1 MRIALPAAIVVAL
14 LAASCTAHPP
24 AVRPYPPPTP
34 EALLAVVA
42 KRQQA
47 VHAINA
53 RVRATSWIGGDRL
66 RAGVLMLVER
76 SGRLRF
82 EAEISLQGTVAT
94 LTTDAGR
101 FQLLD
106 ARKNELQRGPACPA
120 NVASMIRI
128 PLAPAE
134 VAAILLGDAR
144 LPEAAAGGA
153 ATAATVEW
161 DADAGADVLSIK
173 DGARETRVLIRA
185 SGAAHDPGDIVG
197 ASAAEDGRRLWRAS
211 YEDLKPVGDPPGA
224 VRFPSL
230 IRFAEKDASF
240 DDGVE
245 IKVKDVTLNPTFRP
259 EDFTIAP
266 PAGTRVIDVGCG
278 P

>member
-1 MRIALPAAIVVAL
+1 MRIGLLAVVAVAT
-14 LAASCTAHPP
+14 LAAGCTAHPP
-24 AVRPYPPPTP
+24 AARPYPPPTP
-34 EALLAVVA
+34 DALLAVVA

-47 VHAINA
+47 VRAINA

-66 RAGVLMLVER
+66 RAGVLMLVDR
-76 SGRLRF
+76 GGRLRF

-101 FQLLD
+101 FELLD

-144 LPEAAAGGA
+144 LPAG
-153 ATAATVEW
+153 ATPDAATVDW
-161 DADAGADVLSIK
+161 DADAGADVLSVVEK
-173 DGARETRVLIRA
+173 GPHGRREIRVLIRG
-185 SGAAHDPGDIVG
+185 SDVVG
-197 ASAAEDGRRLWRAS
+197 ASAVEDGRRLWRAS
-211 YEDLKPVGDPPGA
+211 YEDLKAGAGDAAA

-245 IKVKDVTLNPTFRP
+245 IKVKDVSLNQTLRP
-259 EDFTIAP
+259 GDFGIAP

-278 P
+278 S